1 MSIKRIFVWLCRIRH
16 VRGFGVQSPSAYRF
30 IRYVINEHY
39 PYYAYNDLR
48 DCSSALTNNELR
60 LYRLYFRLSNY
71 MQAPTWIDCSTK
83 NNDVIRNYVNS
94 GSVNT
99 QFLHCDSI
107 SSISDFDVL
116 RVNSH
121 DLDNKGYEHLVSI
134 ASSHS
139 MLIIEGIYSNKNSK
153 ELWKKIVDD
162 ERTGITY
169 DLYDCGLVFFDKKK
183 YKQNYIVN
191 F

>member
-1 MSIKRIFVWLCRIRH
+1 MSVKRMFVWLRRIRH

-39 PYYAYNDLR
+39 PYYAYSDLKN
-48 DCSSALTNNELR
+48 CSGVLTNNELR
-60 LYRLYFRLSNY
+60 LYRLYLRLSNY
-71 MQAPTWIDCSTK
+71 MQASTWVDCCTNSD
-83 NNDVIRNYVNS
+83 DVVRKYIYS

-99 QFLHCDSI
+99 QYVHC
-107 SSISDFDVL
+107 SSVSSVSTFDVL
-116 RVNSH
+116 RVNSNE
-121 DLDNKGYEHLVSI
+121 LDYEGYEHLLSL

-139 MLIIEGIYSNKNSK
+139 MLIVEGIYSNKCSK
-153 ELWKKIVDD
+153 QMWKKVVND
-162 ERTGITY
+162 ERTGVTY

>member
-1 MSIKRIFVWLCRIRH
+1 MCRIRH

-39 PYYAYNDLR
+39 PYYAYSDLKN
-48 DCSSALTNNELR
+48 CSSALTNNELR

-71 MQAPTWIDCSTK
+71 MQASTWIDCCTK
-83 NNDVIRNYVNS
+83 NNDVIREYVNS

-99 QFLHCDSI
+99 QFLHCDSVY
-107 SSISDFDVL
+107 SLTDFDVM
-116 RVNSH
+116 RVNCNQ
-121 DLDNKGYEHLVSI
+121 LDHERFEHLVSI
-134 ASSHS
+134 AASHS
-139 MLIIEGIYSNKNSK
+139 MLILEGIYNDKHSK
-153 ELWKKIVDD
+153 EFWKKIVDD
-162 ERTGITY
+162 DRTGITY
-169 DLYDCGLVFFDKKK
+169 DLYDCGIVFFDKKK

>member
-39 PYYAYNDLR
+39 PYYAYSDLK

-60 LYRLYFRLSNY
+60 LYRLYFRLSNFT
-71 MQAPTWIDCSTK
+71 QAPAWIDCSTK
-83 NNDVIRNYVNS
+83 NNDVIREYVNS

-99 QFLHCDSI
+99 QFLHCDSVY
-107 SSISDFDVL
+107 SLTDFDDL
-116 RVNSH
+116 RVNCNQ
-121 DLDNKGYEHLVSI
+121 LDHEGFEHLVSI
-134 ASSHS
+134 AASHS
-139 MLIIEGIYSNKNSK
+139 MLILEGIYNVKHSK
-153 ELWKKIVDD
+153 ELWKEIVDD
-162 ERTGITY
+162 DRTGITY
-169 DLYDCGLVFFDKKK
+169 DLYDCGIVFFDKKK

>member
-39 PYYAYNDLR
+39 PYYAYSDLKN
-48 DCSSALTNNELR
+48 CSSALTNNELR
-60 LYRLYFRLSNY
+60 LYKLYFRLSNFT
-71 MQAPTWIDCSTK
+71 QASTWIDCCTK
-83 NNDVIRNYVNS
+83 NNDVIREYVNS

-99 QFLHCDSI
+99 QFLHSDSV
-107 SSISDFDVL
+107 SSLSDFEVL
-116 RVNSH
+116 RVNCNQ
-121 DLDNKGYEHLVSI
+121 LDHEGFEHLASI
-134 ASSHS
+134 AASHS
-139 MLIIEGIYSNKNSK
+139 MLILEGIYNDKHSK
-153 ELWKKIVDD
+153 ELWKEIVDD
-162 ERTGITY
+162 DRTGITY
-169 DLYDCGLVFFDKKK
+169 DLYDCGIVFFDKKK

>member
-1 MSIKRIFVWLCRIRH
+1 V
-16 VRGFGVQSPSAYRF
+16 
-30 IRYVINEHY
+30 
-39 PYYAYNDLR
+39 
-48 DCSSALTNNELR
+48 
-60 LYRLYFRLSNY
+60 
-71 MQAPTWIDCSTK
+71 
-83 NNDVIRNYVNS
+83 
-94 GSVNT
+94 
-99 QFLHCDSI
+99 

-116 RVNSH
+116 RVNSNQ
-121 DLDNKGYEHLVSI
+121 LDHEGFEHLVSI
-134 ASSHS
+134 ALSHS
-139 MLIIEGIYSNKNSK
+139 MLIIEGIYSSKNSK